1 MAAKVNL
8 KWQNRFSGE
17 VGYVRTVSPK
27 DGCFYNTFDKSKAK
41 KYTSESVLSRDLTFL
56 KGIGEMHNN
65 LFTTEPA

>member
-41 KYTSESVLSRDLTFL
+41 KYTAESVLSKDLAFL
-56 KGIGEMHNN
+56 ESIGETINN
-65 LFTTEPA
+65 VFVTEPA